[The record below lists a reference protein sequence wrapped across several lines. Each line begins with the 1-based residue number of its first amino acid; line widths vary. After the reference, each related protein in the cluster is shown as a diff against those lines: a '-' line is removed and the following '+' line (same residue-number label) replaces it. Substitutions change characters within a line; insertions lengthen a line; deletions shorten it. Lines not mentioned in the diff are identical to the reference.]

1 MTIRHRMFRRA
12 PFAALWLAL
21 AAQVAWMAGDL
32 LAWHSPDGKPGYDAL
47 LVVLF
52 GALAVTRGRPRGVAV
67 AVRAAIGLAFV
78 LSVADRLGL
87 LGPPGSGGVSWGG
100 WPAFVA
106 YTRSVNAFL
115 PAAAAPVLA
124 VLATLAEGSLGLALL
139 LGVRL
144 RLAAAG
150 AGALTLLYAVAMTIS
165 LPPYAQFQYA
175 VLAFSAAAWAL
186 ATVDASPF
194 SLDAL
199 AGRLAAR
206 PDAAPRAPAAPPPGP
221 PVPR

>member
-1 MTIRHRMFRRA
+1 MTIRYRMLPRA
-12 PFAALWLAL
+12 AFGALWLAL

-32 LAWHSPDGKPGYDAL
+32 LLWHSPDAKPVYDAL

-52 GALAVTRGRPRGVAV
+52 GALAVTRGRSRRVAAV
-67 AVRAAIGLAFV
+67 VRAAIGLAFA

-87 LGPPGSGGVSWGG
+87 LGPPGSAGVSWGG

-124 VLATLAEGSLGLALL
+124 VLATVAEAGLGLALL

-144 RLAAAG
+144 RPAAAG

-186 ATVDASPF
+186 ATVDASPL

-199 AGRLAAR
+199 AARLRAR
-206 PDAAPRAPAAPPPGP
+206 PAAAPRAPAAPPPGP
-221 PVPR
+221 PAPR